1 MSVFVNSRP
10 YIAVVGGA
18 NIDIGGRSSVPL
30 RAGDSNPGVIRSAL
44 GGVGR
49 NIAHN
54 LALLGAEIKL
64 VTALG
69 GDDGAR
75 RIEDS
80 CAGLGIDLSGTLR
93 VPEAGTGTYLYID
106 GPDGDM
112 ALAMNDMA
120 IFERLTPAYLE
131 SVLPLLNAA
140 ALVVIDANLRAD
152 SIAFLAENCTA
163 PLYGDTVSA
172 AKAGK
177 FAPVL
182 GRFHTLKPNRMEAE
196 LLSGIPI
203 TDENSLFAA
212 ADALLKTGLRRV
224 FISLGA
230 GGVLAADREQKI
242 LLKNPPVQLVN
253 ATGCGDAFMAAL
265 GFAALESA
273 DLSTAARYGLAAAA
287 IAAESPET
295 INPAMNAELI
305 KARLETF

>member
-1 MSVFVNSRP
+1 MDGRH
-10 YIAVVGGA
+10 YIAVVGGT
-18 NIDIGGRSSVPL
+18 NIDIGGRSLAPL
-30 RAGDSNPGVIRSAL
+30 RSGDSNPGVIRSAL

-54 LALLGAEIKL
+54 LALLGARVKL

-69 GDDGAR
+69 GDDGAK
-75 RIEDS
+75 RIGDS
-80 CAGLGIDLSGTLR
+80 CAALGIDLSGALR
-93 VPEAGTGTYLYID
+93 IPEAATGTYLYID

-131 SVLPLLNAA
+131 TVLPLLNAA

-152 SIAFLAENCTA
+152 SIAFLAERCTA
-163 PLYGDTVSA
+163 PLYGDTVSG

-196 LLSGIPI
+196 KLSGISI
-203 TDENSLFAA
+203 TDEKSLFAA
-212 ADALLKTGLRRV
+212 ADALLQTGLQRV
-224 FISLGA
+224 FISLG
-230 GGVLAADREQKI
+230 GDGVLAADRAQKL
-242 LLKNPPVQLVN
+242 LLKNPPLQLAN

-265 GFAALESA
+265 AFAALENA
-273 DLSTAARYGLAAAA
+273 DLPTAARLGLAAAA
-287 IAAESPET
+287 IAAESAET
-295 INPAMNAELI
+295 INPAMCKTELLTRT
-305 KARLETF
+305 ARITL